1 MIKVIFDKNGIPS
14 NDFKILKEVKDI
26 IKEGR
31 KGLKIVHTSSENIVY
46 ILKEAMQNKIISPE
60 EIEFYTTID
69 DKELIIRHN
78 EEGDFIDSM
87 PSPASEL
94 FDITFSKSDLSN
106 YLK

>member
-1 MIKVIFDKNGIPS
+1 MIKVIFDKNGVPS

-31 KGLKIVHTSSENIVY
+31 RGLKMVYTSS
-46 ILKEAMQNKIISPE
+46 E

-69 DKELIIRHN
+69 DEELVIRHN
-78 EEGDFIDSM
+78 EDGEFIDNM

-94 FDITFSKSDLSN
+94 FDITFSKSNLSD